1 MEGKTLTQVQRI
13 AEYLKDHGSITTY
26 EAFRHLGITRLSAR
40 IWDMKDRGWEF
51 KRETISKKNKY
62 GNVSFT
68 KYSVLKKGAT
78 W

>member
-51 KRETISKKNKY
+51 KRETESRKNKY
-62 GNVSFT
+62 GIVSVT
-68 KYSVLKKGAT
+68 RYSVLKKGAT
-78 W
+78 L

>member
-1 MEGKTLTQVQRI
+1 MAEKTLTQVQRI

-51 KRETISKKNKY
+51 KRETVNKRNKY
-62 GNVSFT
+62 GAISFT
-68 KYSVLKKGAT
+68 KYSVLKEGAT